1 MLIATVPPV
10 HQERLLQ
17 KIVAEPLVDALRYNT
32 GLVSAYSPQETI
44 ERIVKLA
51 ETYRKKLWIDLK
63 GRQLRIVQ
71 WAVPNYGKI
80 VLNHEIE
87 VELPAK
93 IVFRGDDPSEI
104 KLVRENIVYVDP
116 PPKYAVGA
124 GQAINILSQNLK
136 VKGYLTKE
144 DREYIKASINCGVR
158 NFMLSFVESLSDVE
172 ELQSTAGGGK
182 VEVILKIESIK
193 GMQFVKSF
201 SKKDGFSLMAARDD
215 MVINLGKVEV
225 FTALKEIIA
234 KDPQAIVASKIFST
248 LETTGSTSM
257 ADFAD
262 LMLMK
267 LFGYRNF
274 MFSDGVCLNYFDRA
288 VAAWK
293 EFNG

>member
-17 KIVAEPLVDALRYNT
+17 KIVAEPSVDELRYNT

-93 IVFRGDDPSEI
+93 IVFRGDDSSEI

-116 PPKYAVGA
+116 PPKHAVGA
-124 GQAINILSQNLK
+124 GQAVNVLSQNLK

-144 DREYIKASINCGVR
+144 DREYIKAAISCGAR
-158 NFMLSFVESLSDVE
+158 NFMLSFVESLSDIE
-172 ELQSTAGGGK
+172 ELQTVAGDGR

-193 GMQFVKSF
+193 GMQFIKSF
-201 SKKDGFSLMAARDD
+201 SKKDSLFLMAARDD
-215 MVINLGKVEV
+215 LVINLGKVDV

-234 KDPQAIVASKIFST
+234 KDPQAIVASKIFSG
-248 LETTGSTSM
+248 LESTGFTSM

-274 MFSDGVCLNYFDRA
+274 MLSDGICLNYFDRA